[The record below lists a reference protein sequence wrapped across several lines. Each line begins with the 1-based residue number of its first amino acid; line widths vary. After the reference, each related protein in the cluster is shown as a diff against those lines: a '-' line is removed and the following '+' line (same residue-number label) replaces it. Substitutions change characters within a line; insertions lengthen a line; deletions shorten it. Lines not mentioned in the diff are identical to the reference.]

1 MRSVEIR
8 NGRLFY
14 YGSAVGYLEGD
25 GITADPMFRREDLE
39 RWLERK
45 NLPVRWVDG
54 VYDRL
59 ASGGPIQNARP
70 LKSLRIWQLKPDTP
84 IEMRF
89 IGLERMARE
98 FDGPNPSQYRIA
110 YDGQAESQELEDI
123 WNKFCRRTLPG
134 GERPLAISD
143 VIELY
148 DTDESAFYY
157 VDKRE
162 IVHVDFTP
170 ALRENVTTPEP
181 SRKDGSDQRLFQKL
195 EQEYL
200 AYLEPLRSAAPSE
213 LLEKAGEIAD
223 TQAVYRCLCE
233 NTGLSTEQKEKLAT
247 LEQPLQAIRDRW
259 RQTHPI
265 RLPKAAPAST
275 DALRIENELALCFN
289 RADINP
295 EYMKTLIM
303 AAAAE
308 RYAGLNDPTPAHR
321 LALLQQKLELEPENE
336 ETLWELFESA
346 VTHVCIGKGGEI
358 SLSQKDQKEC
368 AS

>member
-8 NGRLFY
+8 NGCLFY

-25 GITADPMFRREDLE
+25 GLTADPMFRREDLE

-59 ASGGPIQNARP
+59 ANGESIQNAQP

-134 GERPLAISD
+134 GDHPLAISD

-148 DTDESAFYY
+148 DVGGSAFYY

-162 IVHVDFTP
+162 IVSVDFTP
-170 ALRENVTTPEP
+170 VIHENMNTPEP
-181 SRKDGSDQRLFQKL
+181 SRKDGPEQGLFQKL
-195 EQEYL
+195 EQE
-200 AYLEPLRSAAPSE
+200 
-213 LLEKAGEIAD
+213 
-223 TQAVYRCLCE
+223 
-233 NTGLSTEQKEKLAT
+233 
-247 LEQPLQAIRDRW
+247 
-259 RQTHPI
+259 
-265 RLPKAAPAST
+265 
-275 DALRIENELALCFN
+275 
-289 RADINP
+289 
-295 EYMKTLIM
+295 
-303 AAAAE
+303 
-308 RYAGLNDPTPAHR
+308 
-321 LALLQQKLELEPENE
+321 
-336 ETLWELFESA
+336 
-346 VTHVCIGKGGEI
+346 
-358 SLSQKDQKEC
+358 
-368 AS
+368 

>member
-162 IVHVDFTP
+162 IVHVGPPGKCDHTRAVQKGWIRSKTVSKAGTGVPCLFGTA
-170 ALRENVTTPEP
+170 ALR
-181 SRKDGSDQRLFQKL
+181 R
-195 EQEYL
+195 
-200 AYLEPLRSAAPSE
+200 
-213 LLEKAGEIAD
+213 
-223 TQAVYRCLCE
+223 
-233 NTGLSTEQKEKLAT
+233 
-247 LEQPLQAIRDRW
+247 
-259 RQTHPI
+259 PI
-265 RLPKAAPAST
+265 GAS
-275 DALRIENELALCFN
+275 
-289 RADINP
+289 
-295 EYMKTLIM
+295 
-303 AAAAE
+303 
-308 RYAGLNDPTPAHR
+308 
-321 LALLQQKLELEPENE
+321 
-336 ETLWELFESA
+336 
-346 VTHVCIGKGGEI
+346 GKGWRDCRYTGSV
-358 SLSQKDQKEC
+358 SLPV
-368 AS
+368 

>member
-1 MRSVEIR
+1 MKQ
-8 NGRLFY
+8 N
-14 YGSAVGYLEGD
+14 AGYLEGD
-25 GITADPMFRREDLE
+25 GLTADPMFRREDLE

-59 ASGGPIQNARP
+59 ANGESIQNAQP

-89 IGLERMARE
+89 IGLDRMARE

-134 GERPLAISD
+134 GDHPLAISD

-148 DTDESAFYY
+148 DVDGSAFYY

-162 IVHVDFTP
+162 IVSVDFTP
-170 ALRENVTTPEP
+170 VIHENMNTPEP

-200 AYLEPLRSAAPSE
+200 AYLEPLRSAALSE

-223 TQAVYRCLCE
+223 TQAVYPAKRTPAE
-233 NTGLSTEQKEKLAT
+233 VNTLVS
-247 LEQPLQAIRDRW
+247 
-259 RQTHPI
+259 
-265 RLPKAAPAST
+265 APARRSLRSCGNSSRTWVAYLTNISCWISGGRT
-275 DALRIENELALCFN
+275 DGRFP
-289 RADINP
+289 RAQISSAP
-295 EYMKTLIM
+295 PIM
-303 AAAAE
+303 V
-308 RYAGLNDPTPAHR
+308 RVRVFIWMCT
-321 LALLQQKLELEPENE
+321 
-336 ETLWELFESA
+336 
-346 VTHVCIGKGGEI
+346 
-358 SLSQKDQKEC
+358 
-368 AS
+368 

>member
-25 GITADPMFRREDLE
+25 GLTADPMFRREALE

-59 ASGGPIQNARP
+59 ANGESIQNAQP

-89 IGLERMARE
+89 IGLDRMARE

-134 GERPLAISD
+134 GDHPLAISD

-148 DTDESAFYY
+148 DVDGSAFYY

-162 IVHVDFTP
+162 IVSVDFTP
-170 ALRENVTTPEP
+170 VIHENMNTPEP

-200 AYLEPLRSAAPSE
+200 AYLEPLRSAALSE

-223 TQAVYRCLCE
+223 TQAV
-233 NTGLSTEQKEKLAT
+233 
-247 LEQPLQAIRDRW
+247 P
-259 RQTHPI
+259 
-265 RLPKAAPAST
+265 
-275 DALRIENELALCFN
+275 
-289 RADINP
+289 
-295 EYMKTLIM
+295 
-303 AAAAE
+303 
-308 RYAGLNDPTPAHR
+308 
-321 LALLQQKLELEPENE
+321 
-336 ETLWELFESA
+336 
-346 VTHVCIGKGGEI
+346 V
-358 SLSQKDQKEC
+358 
-368 AS
+368 

>member
-14 YGSAVGYLEGD
+14 SGSAVGYLEGD
-25 GITADPMFRREDLE
+25 GLTADPMFRREALE

-59 ASGGPIQNARP
+59 ANGESIQNAQP

-89 IGLERMARE
+89 IGLDRMARE

-134 GERPLAISD
+134 GDYPLAISD

-148 DTDESAFYY
+148 DVDGSAFYY

-162 IVHVDFTP
+162 IVSVDFTP
-170 ALRENVTTPEP
+170 VIHENMNTPEP

-200 AYLEPLRSAAPSE
+200 AYLEPLRSAALSE

-259 RQTHPI
+259 RQTHPTPEPE
-265 RLPKAAPAST
+265 LLEACE
-275 DALRIENELALCFN
+275 ALTTSQQQSEE
-289 RADINP
+289 
-295 EYMKTLIM
+295 
-303 AAAAE
+303 
-308 RYAGLNDPTPAHR
+308 TPA
-321 LALLQQKLELEPENE
+321 LSM
-336 ETLWELFESA
+336 TL
-346 VTHVCIGKGGEI
+346 
-358 SLSQKDQKEC
+358 
-368 AS
+368 

>member
-25 GITADPMFRREDLE
+25 GLTADPMFRREDLE

-59 ASGGPIQNARP
+59 ANGEAIQNAQP

-89 IGLERMARE
+89 IGLDRMARE

-134 GERPLAISD
+134 GDHPLAISD

-148 DTDESAFYY
+148 DVDGSAFYY

-162 IVHVDFTP
+162 IVSVDFTP
-170 ALRENVTTPEP
+170 VIHENMNTPEP
-181 SRKDGSDQRLFQKL
+181 SRKDGPEQRLFQKL

-200 AYLEPLRSAAPSE
+200 AYMEPLRSAVPSE

-233 NTGLSTEQKEKLAT
+233 NTGLSAEQKEKLSV
-247 LEQPLQAIRDRW
+247 LEQPLHAIRDRW
-259 RQTHPI
+259 RQTHPTPEPE
-265 RLPKAAPAST
+265 LLEACEALTASQRQ
-275 DALRIENELALCFN
+275 DEE
-289 RADINP
+289 
-295 EYMKTLIM
+295 
-303 AAAAE
+303 
-308 RYAGLNDPTPAHR
+308 TPA
-321 LALLQQKLELEPENE
+321 LSM
-336 ETLWELFESA
+336 TL
-346 VTHVCIGKGGEI
+346 
-358 SLSQKDQKEC
+358 
-368 AS
+368 

>member
-1 MRSVEIR
+1 MTINVWSDSMQHIELLGKPALFSDSRVDRSTVP
-8 NGRLFY
+8 
-14 YGSAVGYLEGD
+14 D
-25 GITADPMFRREDLE
+25 G
-39 RWLERK
+39 WY
-45 NLPVRWVDG
+45 
-54 VYDRL
+54 VYDLRGSDYDPDL
-59 ASGGPIQNARP
+59 ISTLEARVIVNYAGSILTP
-70 LKSLRIWQLKPDTP
+70 EPVIFPDGQDYLDTP

-89 IGLERMARE
+89 IGLDRMARE

-134 GERPLAISD
+134 GDHPLAISD

-148 DTDESAFYY
+148 DVDGSAFYY

-162 IVHVDFTP
+162 IVSVDFTP
-170 ALRENVTTPEP
+170 VIHENMNTPEP

-200 AYLEPLRSAAPSE
+200 AYLEPLRSAALSE

-259 RQTHPI
+259 RQTHPTPEPE
-265 RLPKAAPAST
+265 LLEACE
-275 DALRIENELALCFN
+275 ALTTSQQQSEE
-289 RADINP
+289 
-295 EYMKTLIM
+295 
-303 AAAAE
+303 
-308 RYAGLNDPTPAHR
+308 TPA
-321 LALLQQKLELEPENE
+321 LSM
-336 ETLWELFESA
+336 TL
-346 VTHVCIGKGGEI
+346 
-358 SLSQKDQKEC
+358 
-368 AS
+368 